1 MGLMSINTLAIV
13 AIDRYY
19 VIAKPMSAAQTMT
32 KKRTSLMI
40 LLIWAWS
47 ALWSVPPLFG
57 WGNYIP
63 EGLQTECTFDY
74 LTQDVN
80 NISFVSCMYIG
91 SFVLPIAMIVVSYR
105 GIVAAVFAHH
115 RELQATAER
124 MGATMTKDDQEKKSE
139 IQTAKVSA
147 MAVGSFLLSWTP
159 YAIVA
164 LLGMVLPHEWKVV
177 TPYMS
182 MVPVMFAK
190 ASAAYNPIIYSLSHP
205 RFRAEIDR
213 RMPWL
218 LCCCRPKKRFID
230 RSSTS
235 RTNNSRMSQSSTISR
250 IEADTYV
257 EMSATASPDQVAIAT
272 VSSGNLS
279 LSTLAAD
286 ANQCS

>member
-1 MGLMSINTLAIV
+1 
-13 AIDRYY
+13 
-19 VIAKPMSAAQTMT
+19 
-32 KKRTSLMI
+32 
-40 LLIWAWS
+40 
-47 ALWSVPPLFG
+47 
-57 WGNYIP
+57 
-63 EGLQTECTFDY
+63 
-74 LTQDVN
+74 
-80 NISFVSCMYIG
+80 MYIG
-91 SFVLPIAMIVVSYR
+91 SFVLPVAMIVVSYR

-124 MGATMTKDDQEKKSE
+124 MGAKMTSDDQEKKSE

-147 MAVGSFLLSWTP
+147 IAVSSFLLSWTP

-190 ASAAYNPIIYSLSHP
+190 ASAAYNPIIYTLSHP
-205 RFRAEIDR
+205 KFRAEIDR
-213 RMPWL
+213 RLPWL

-235 RTNNSRMSQSSTISR
+235 RTNNSRMSQASTISR
-250 IEADTYV
+250 METETYV
-257 EMSATASPDQVAIAT
+257 EMSATASADQVTIAA
-272 VSSGNLS
+272 VSSPGNQS
-279 LSTLAAD
+279 SSTLAAD